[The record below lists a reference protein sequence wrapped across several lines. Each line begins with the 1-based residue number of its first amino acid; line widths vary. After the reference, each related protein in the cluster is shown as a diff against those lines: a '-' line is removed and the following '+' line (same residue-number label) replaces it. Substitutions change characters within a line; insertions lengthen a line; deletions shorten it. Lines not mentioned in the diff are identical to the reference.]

1 MFSLE
6 LYEMRGSTDL
16 LLFFVFLS
24 TVDPLCDV
32 LVIRSNSLLPLSEI
46 QVAIVGAAFAVR
58 MVLAQPSWRGHCL
71 NFLGNLCLPGSD
83 GLVAV
88 RRRQFAAWSLYPCA
102 ALAGVFCIL

>member
-1 MFSLE
+1 
-6 LYEMRGSTDL
+6 MRNGGIIWGAGDV
-16 LLFFVFLS
+16 LFFYIVQS

-58 MVLAQPSWRGHCL
+58 MVLAQPSWRGHCFNL
-71 NFLGNLCLPGSD
+71 LGNLCLPGSD

-88 RRRQFAAWSLYPCA
+88 RRRQLAAWSLYPCA
-102 ALAGVFCIL
+102 ALGGVFCIL